1 MLAPEEIFDQTIEA
15 ARAAAAGETLPQFDA
30 YMEADRRYQEMDPR
44 FLRNDEILSAAE
56 KEMTSSPPMYT
67 VSPYP
72 TVFDQRIDALIDAV
86 PME

>member
-1 MLAPEEIFDQTIEA
+1 MSMLTPDVITS
-15 ARAAAAGETLPQFDA
+15 FDA
-30 YMEADRRYQEMDPR
+30 YEEADRRYNELSPE
-44 FLRNDEILSAAE
+44 FLQNDSILTQAE
-56 KEMTSSPPMYT
+56 RELSTPQPMYT